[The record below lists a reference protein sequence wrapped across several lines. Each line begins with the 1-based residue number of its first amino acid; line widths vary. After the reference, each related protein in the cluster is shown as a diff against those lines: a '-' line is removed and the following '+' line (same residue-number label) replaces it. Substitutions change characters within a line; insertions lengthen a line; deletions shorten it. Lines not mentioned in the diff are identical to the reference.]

1 MLENKIKQIIP
12 GDRLYEVKL
21 KGMQHLRHTVWKNVM
36 PLTNRRNNVGD
47 ADSEKNVLKL
57 LIYDV
62 SMEALRK

>member
-1 MLENKIKQIIP
+1 
-12 GDRLYEVKL
+12 
-21 KGMQHLRHTVWKNVM
+21 MQHLRHTVWKNVM